1 MFFLL
6 KRWRAAPRSSAG
18 IALIDLLV
26 FIVAGI
32 FAYGIVMALLH
43 YSPVVRNPYPPAV
56 GQSYPEDSRPTAKQR
71 QWALATSAVLTEAN
85 NYCHFIL
92 EETQLKNGRG
102 AKIMREGWGIRNR
115 ADLLRTLKRL
125 EEGGHRKNYDEYV
138 HALQERGELEPPSD
152 TRYAADLCALDDS
165 EERTLAVVKIIHKR
179 FGTKGLAGWDFS
191 RYVSLCRWG
200 AHAGY
205 LTEEEAWKKIMPVA
219 RLIQSTFSSWE
230 ELGYNYR
237 LGRIF
242 WAPMHEEDYI
252 LVALRKLRNK
262 TTSPWVALPWNVNL
276 LPEKQQDDGSAEALR
291 ARALAEGFGNGC
303 DQETCKAYWVEA
315 FNLYHTSAEKG
326 DICGMYFL
334 ANCYNQGW
342 GCAPDQKLYR
352 EWIEKCIAAGEPW
365 AHYRLAFNGYC
376 SKELKIDKKRVAEL
390 LAFSVTNNGPV
401 ASVAMLGW
409 VYETGYG
416 GTKKDLKKALDIY
429 TQAASTEDAWAMSQ
443 IGDLYQ
449 AGLGVDK
456 NPIEAAH
463 WYRRSAINGG
473 DQGMYKYAE
482 CLRKGSGVPTNTV
495 EALIWYHQA
504 ATNNESR
511 AIKYLKSLQAK

>member
-1 MFFLL
+1 MFHLP
-6 KRWRAAPRSSAG
+6 KPCRVTPHPSAG

-26 FIVAGI
+26 FIVAGV
-32 FAYGIVMALLH
+32 FVYGIVMALLH
-43 YSPVVRNPYPPAV
+43 YSPVVRKPYPPAV
-56 GQSYPEDSRPTAKQR
+56 GQSYPEDAKPTAKQR

-102 AKIMREGWGIRNR
+102 AKIMREGWNICNR

-138 HALQERGELEPPSD
+138 NNLRERGELEPHSD
-152 TRYAADLCALDDS
+152 RRYAADLYTLDDP

-179 FGTKGLAGWDFS
+179 YEKQGLTGWDFS

-219 RLIQSTFSSWE
+219 RLLQSTFSSWE

-237 LGRIF
+237 LGRTF
-242 WAPMHEEDYI
+242 WSPMHEEDYI
-252 LVALRKLRNK
+252 LKSLAKLRNECS
-262 TTSPWVALPWNVNL
+262 SPWVALPWNVNL
-276 LPEKQQDDGSAEALR
+276 LPEKQQDDGSEEALR

-334 ANCYNQGW
+334 ANCYNHGW
-342 GCAPDQKLYR
+342 GCTPDQQLYR

-365 AHYRLAFNGYC
+365 AHYRFALNGYWL
-376 SKELKIDKKRVAEL
+376 KELKMDKKRVAEL
-390 LAFSVTNNGPV
+390 IDFSATNNGSA
-401 ASVAMLGW
+401 ASVAMQGW

-416 GTKKDLKKALDIY
+416 GTKKDLKKAFDY
-429 TQAASTEDAWAMSQ
+429 YYQAASTEEAWAMSQ
-443 IGDLYQ
+443 IGDLYTK
-449 AGLGVDK
+449 GLGVEK
-456 NPIEAAH
+456 NPAEAAL
-463 WYRRSAINGG
+463 WYRRGAINGEK
-473 DQGMYKYAE
+473 QGMFKYAE
-482 CLRKGSGVPTNTV
+482 CLRKGDGVATNTV
-495 EALIWYHQA
+495 EALTWYHQA

-511 AIKYLKSLQAK
+511 AIKYLKNLEAK